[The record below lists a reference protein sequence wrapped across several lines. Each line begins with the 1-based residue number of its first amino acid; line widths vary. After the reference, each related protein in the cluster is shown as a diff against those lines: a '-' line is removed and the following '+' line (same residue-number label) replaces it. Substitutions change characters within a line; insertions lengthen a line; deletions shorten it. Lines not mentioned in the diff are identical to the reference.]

1 MALPN
6 LQYRGDIVVM
16 ADWTATD
23 GVGVTYTNWC
33 GATGISL
40 ALTNNINETTVAD
53 CDDWSLPAQVIRAY
67 GAQSVTATVAASLT
81 RAGRDNL
88 IRAVLGQRELPLRFH
103 LVGAASGEIQY
114 IDGVGLL
121 PQLNIDNIGS
131 PDDNAVITYSLNIS
145 FKDGVELTEAA

>member
-103 LVGAASGEIQY
+103 LVGAESGEIQY

-131 PDDNAVITYSLNIS
+131 PDDNAVITYSLNVS
-145 FKDGVELTEAA
+145 FKDGVEMTDAV

>member
-23 GVGVTYTNWC
+23 GVGVTSTNWC

-103 LVGAASGEIQY
+103 LVGAESGEIQY

-131 PDDNAVITYSLNIS
+131 PDDNAVITYSLNVS
-145 FKDGVELTEAA
+145 FKDGVEMTDAV

>member
-23 GVGVTYTNWC
+23 GVGDTYTNWC

-53 CDDWSLPAQVIRAY
+53 CEDWSLPAQVILAY

-81 RAGRDNL
+81 RAGRDDL

-103 LVGAASGEIQY
+103 LVGAGVGEIQY
-114 IDGVGLL
+114 IDGTGLL
-121 PQLNIDNIGS
+121 PQLSIDNIGS
-131 PDDNAVITYSLNIS
+131 PEDNAVITYSLNIS
-145 FKDGVELTEAA
+145 FKDGVELTNAA

>member
-40 ALTNNINETTVAD
+40 ALTNNINETTVVD
-53 CDDWSLPAQVIRAY
+53 CDDWSLPAQVVRAY
-67 GAQSVTATVAASLT
+67 GAQSVTSTVAASLT

-145 FKDGVELTEAA
+145 FKDGVDLTEAA

>member
-6 LQYRGDIVVM
+6 IQYRGDVVVM

-145 FKDGVELTEAA
+145 FKDGVDLTEAA

>member
-23 GVGVTYTNWC
+23 GVGATYTNWC

-131 PDDNAVITYSLNIS
+131 TDDNAVITYSLNIS
-145 FKDGVELTEAA
+145 FKDGVDLTEAN

>member
-103 LVGAASGEIQY
+103 LVGAESGEIQY

-145 FKDGVELTEAA
+145 FKDGVDLTEAA

>member
-81 RAGRDNL
+81 RAGRAGRR
-88 IRAVLGQRELPLRFH
+88 RAVLGQRELPLRFH

-131 PDDNAVITYSLNIS
+131 PDDNAVITYSLNVS
-145 FKDGVELTEAA
+145 FKDGVELTEAV

>member
-88 IRAVLGQRELPLRFH
+88 IRAVLGQRELPLRFY

>member
-6 LQYRGDIVVM
+6 LQYRGDVVVM

-145 FKDGVELTEAA
+145 FKDGVDLTEAA

>member
-6 LQYRGDIVVM
+6 LQYRGDVVVM

-103 LVGAASGEIQY
+103 LVGAESGEIQY

-131 PDDNAVITYSLNIS
+131 PDDNAVITYSLNVS

>member
-23 GVGVTYTNWC
+23 GVGATYTNWC

-103 LVGAASGEIQY
+103 LVGAESGEIQY

>member
-23 GVGVTYTNWC
+23 GVGATYTNWC

-145 FKDGVELTEAA
+145 FKDGVDLTEAA

>member
-6 LQYRGDIVVM
+6 LQYRGDVVVM

>member
-145 FKDGVELTEAA
+145 FKDGVDLTEAA

>member
-6 LQYRGDIVVM
+6 LQYRGDVVVM

-33 GATGISL
+33 GATGISI

-103 LVGAASGEIQY
+103 LVGAESGEIQY

-145 FKDGVELTEAA
+145 FKDGVDLTEAA

>member
-103 LVGAASGEIQY
+103 LVGAESGEIQY
-114 IDGVGLL
+114 IDGTGLL

-131 PDDNAVITYSLNIS
+131 PDDNAVITSSLNVS
-145 FKDGVELTEAA
+145 FKDGVELTEAV

>member
-6 LQYRGDIVVM
+6 LQYRGDVVVM

-33 GATGISL
+33 GATGISI

-145 FKDGVELTEAA
+145 FKDGVDLTEAA

>member
-6 LQYRGDIVVM
+6 LQYRGDVVVM

-103 LVGAASGEIQY
+103 LVGAESGEIQY

-145 FKDGVELTEAA
+145 FKDGVDLTEAA

>member
-6 LQYRGDIVVM
+6 LQYRGDVVVM

-53 CDDWSLPAQVIRAY
+53 CDDWSLPAKVIRAY
-67 GAQSVTATVAASLT
+67 GAQSVTSTVAASLT

-145 FKDGVELTEAA
+145 FKDGVDLTEAS

>member
-6 LQYRGDIVVM
+6 LQYRGEVVVM

-103 LVGAASGEIQY
+103 LVGAESGEIQY
-114 IDGVGLL
+114 IDGDGLL

-145 FKDGVELTEAA
+145 FKDGVDLTEAA

>member
-6 LQYRGDIVVM
+6 LQYRGDVVVM

-145 FKDGVELTEAA
+145 FKDGVDLTEAV

>member
-6 LQYRGDIVVM
+6 LQYRGDVVVM

-103 LVGAASGEIQY
+103 LVGAESGEIQY

-131 PDDNAVITYSLNIS
+131 PDDNAVITYSLNVS
-145 FKDGVELTEAA
+145 FKDGVEMTDAV

>member
-88 IRAVLGQRELPLRFH
+88 IRAVLGQRELPLRFR
-103 LVGAASGEIQY
+103 LVGAESGEIQY

-145 FKDGVELTEAA
+145 FKDGVDLTEAA

>member
-6 LQYRGDIVVM
+6 LQYRGDVVVM

-23 GVGVTYTNWC
+23 GVGVNYTNWC

-131 PDDNAVITYSLNIS
+131 PDDNAVITYSLYIS
-145 FKDGVELTEAA
+145 FKDGVDLTEAA

>member
-6 LQYRGDIVVM
+6 LQYRGDVVVM

-81 RAGRDNL
+81 RAGRDGL

-145 FKDGVELTEAA
+145 FKDGVELTEAV